1 MSPLKLVL
9 CRNDFSTGI
18 FDFFCF
24 QCVMETTRRTE
35 RPNKGVNSQLYQTTV
50 DDEKQEREAQ
60 KYIWVFYKK
69 GDANPFSLTYNSVYW
84 PKEYANSREMKMGLI
99 PGEKLKFKYNNEE
112 FKASLSCRVN
122 KFQVFA
128 AEEAISSKVAQADTS
143 LTDISYL
150 P

>member
-1 MSPLKLVL
+1 
-9 CRNDFSTGI
+9 
-18 FDFFCF
+18 
-24 QCVMETTRRTE
+24 METLRRTE
-35 RPNKGVNSQLYQTTV
+35 RPNKGVNSQLYQATA

-60 KYIWVFYKK
+60 KYVWIFYKK
-69 GDANPFSLTYNSVYW
+69 GDVNPFSLTYNSVYW
-84 PKEYANSREMKMGLI
+84 PKEFASSREMKMGLV
-99 PGEKLKFKYNNEE
+99 PGEKVKFKYNNEE

-128 AEEAISSKVAQADTS
+128 AEEAISSKVAQADGS